1 MSVKISIEAMKWIRS
16 VYEKDGMLQGQFFIG
31 EMQSAFVAGAE
42 WQQEQDAKRGPRSVS
57 GVGDAPWR
65 LSKCE
70 TTDEA
75 KAEVLPDQAGG
86 IRVEWIKGQP
96 CFIGF
101 GDAHAINTLIASIR
115 DQKMDVE
122 KAAIN
127 SDCVTEAIVKPR
139 NPREPESADPV
150 IGWLKEIG
158 DKLYHVSTRQETI
171 DIEQRRMMGEILDL
185 MRPEVNG
192 CEEPERKPSS
202 VTECFFP
209 DGSLGLFG
217 GEAPEGVTL
226 NLGLGSILKG
236 LYIRPVR
243 PEDYAE
249 CKRLSF
255 GGEFSR
261 LVKGAYTKAPP
272 VVTRMDQAPEVTP
285 LEDIS
290 DELLDQMKEQIPVSV
305 YVAEMARRK
314 QVQNVVK
321 DERDVKIEELQAEA
335 FALEKRLHFYR
346 LLAKSRAAALNA
358 VYGEL
363 DSFEA

>member
-1 MSVKISIEAMKWIRS
+1 MTDKMMHEALQAAISLYGGNTALGRLVRERGAVGVFEIAFEYGWRALKPKAQ
-16 VYEKDGMLQGQFFIG
+16 EGKD
-31 EMQSAFVAGAE
+31 A
-42 WQQEQDAKRGPRSVS
+42 DAPT
-57 GVGDAPWR
+57 PWR

-70 TTDEA
+70 TMDEA
-75 KAEVLPDQAGG
+75 KGEVLPDQAGG

-139 NPREPESADPV
+139 NPREPESTDPV

-158 DKLYHVSTRQETI
+158 DKLYHAITRQEEI
-171 DIEQRRMMGEILDL
+171 GIVQCRMMNEVLDL
-185 MRPEVNG
+185 LRKEVEVTG
-192 CEEPERKPSS
+192 CA
-202 VTECFFP
+202 
-209 DGSLGLFG
+209 DLGVVNLDDALN
-217 GEAPEGVTL
+217 EAAGT
-226 NLGLGSILKG
+226 
-236 LYIRPVR
+236 
-243 PEDYAE
+243 
-249 CKRLSF
+249 F
-255 GGEFSR
+255 GGEFAKRMRKSYENEGIMR
-261 LVKGAYTKAPP
+261 SGVDLATGPDCTAYTVVEADHEAPCKF
-272 VVTRMDQAPEVTP
+272 TP
-285 LEDIS
+285 LEMVS
-290 DELLDQMKEQIPVSV
+290 DEVLDHIKEQLPVSV

-321 DERDVKIEELQAEA
+321 DERDVKIEELQAKA
-335 FALEKRLHFYR
+335 STLEKRLHFYR